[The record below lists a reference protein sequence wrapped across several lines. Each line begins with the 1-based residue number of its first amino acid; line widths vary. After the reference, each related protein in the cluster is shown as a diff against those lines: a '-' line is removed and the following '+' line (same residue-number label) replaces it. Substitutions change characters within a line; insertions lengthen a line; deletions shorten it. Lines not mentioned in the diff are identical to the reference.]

1 MAMLQE
7 IYEMHNQSNR
17 QQILN
22 FLTLTGLSATGDNM
36 LVCGAC
42 VCVRVFECVCVCV
55 CVHACVRVRVCV
67 CVCLCVRCVRA
78 CVRVFVRVC
87 VCVCM
92 CVCLPARMCSFL
104 AAPSAIAAL
113 AALVVSAA
121 VVAQHPLCYDC
132 FCFSWGPVET
142 LQFLCILWCQWG
154 RPVGKAIGGPI
165 GGPTWGFGPMGK
177 LMPGCLKPRRHCI
190 HPCTPYMHLYTHTH
204 MHMHTYRPHRP
215 NRQIRHPARSSL
227 KMRPLANPW

>member
-1 MAMLQE
+1 MC
-7 IYEMHNQSNR
+7 
-17 QQILN
+17 
-22 FLTLTGLSATGDNM
+22 
-36 LVCGAC
+36 VCAC
-42 VCVRVFECVCVCV
+42 VCACACVCVCV
-55 CVHACVRVRVCV
+55 LVCA
-67 CVCLCVRCVRA
+67 VRA
-78 CVRVFVRVC
+78 GVRASVCESVC

-154 RPVGKAIGGPI
+154 RPVGKAIRGPV

-204 MHMHTYRPHRP
+204 MHMHVQTTQTKQTDTTSGKKFIE
-215 NRQIRHPARSSL
+215 NATTGQ
-227 KMRPLANPW
+227 PLVGKTS